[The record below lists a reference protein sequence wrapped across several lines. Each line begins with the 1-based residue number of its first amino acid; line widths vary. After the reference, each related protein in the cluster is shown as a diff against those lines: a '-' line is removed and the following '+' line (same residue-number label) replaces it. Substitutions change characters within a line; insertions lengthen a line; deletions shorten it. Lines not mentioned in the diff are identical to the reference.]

1 MVGILGGVQSSDT
14 FSVQAGVNRTKAYLL
29 FILAFTAITNSVVG
43 AYCSYLPLRQL
54 IPSFSALLGQL
65 YICLR
70 DLLRGKLAEGYNF
83 GDALLYVTMNVYYY
97 IIAQLYLGA
106 TVVCRKPVVPHWDRS
121 GIHLLYSTL
130 SYLTLYNRC
139 IGVFMRKLFY
149 LPSNLNEN
157 VMR

>member
-1 MVGILGGVQSSDT
+1 MLVGILGGVQSSDT

-43 AYCSYLPLRQL
+43 AYCSYLQLRQL

-97 IIAQLYLGA
+97 IYPISPYITDAL
-106 TVVCRKPVVPHWDRS
+106 VFSCVN
-121 GIHLLYSTL
+121 YS
-130 SYLTLYNRC
+130 
-139 IGVFMRKLFY
+139 IY
-149 LPSNLNEN
+149 LPI
-157 VMR
+157 